1 MGICCSTTAKETG
14 ALSSRHFVSVS
25 SSPSLVP
32 TENKY
37 KQDSVVASHVEE
49 TGSRGVEKA
58 VETAGVID
66 YNENSSKSAVID
78 AGVDLT

>member
-1 MGICCSTTAKETG
+1 MGICCSKTAKETG
-14 ALSSRHFVSVS
+14 TLSLRHFVSVS

-49 TGSRGVEKA
+49 TGSRVEKA

-66 YNENSSKSAVID
+66 YNEKSSRSAVID
-78 AGVDLT
+78 NGVDPT

>member
-1 MGICCSTTAKETG
+1 MGICCSTTAEETG
-14 ALSSRHFVSVS
+14 PLSSRHFVSVS

-49 TGSRGVEKA
+49 TGSHVVKA

-66 YNENSSKSAVID
+66 YNEKSSRSAVTTIIS
-78 AGVDLT
+78 